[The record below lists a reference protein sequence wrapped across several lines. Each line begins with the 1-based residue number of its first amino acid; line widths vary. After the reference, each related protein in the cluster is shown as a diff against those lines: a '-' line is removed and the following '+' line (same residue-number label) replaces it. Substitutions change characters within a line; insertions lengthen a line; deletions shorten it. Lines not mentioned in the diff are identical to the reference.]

1 MLLCES
7 GPWRNN
13 ELPSLKYTD
22 LGKCME
28 QWLQLLNFFF
38 SRWPLPHL
46 SSHICLSASLHIPW
60 SQTIPVS
67 LDGLLANEQGFFSY
81 SSGLKREPQEE
92 LKMIEIEIII

>member
-1 MLLCES
+1 MLPCDS
-7 GPWRNN
+7 GLWRND
-13 ELPSLKYTD
+13 EPPSLKCTG

-46 SSHICLSASLHIPW
+46 SSRICLSASLHVPW
-60 SQTIPVS
+60 SQTISVS
-67 LDGLLANEQGFFSY
+67 LYGLLTNEQGFFSY

-92 LKMIEIEIII
+92 LKMI